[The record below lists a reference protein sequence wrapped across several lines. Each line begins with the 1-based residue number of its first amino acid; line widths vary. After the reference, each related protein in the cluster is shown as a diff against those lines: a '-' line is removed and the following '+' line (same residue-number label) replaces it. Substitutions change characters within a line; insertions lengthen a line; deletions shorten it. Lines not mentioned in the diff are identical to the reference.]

1 MNLRVN
7 FVPRVLDEQTDIA
20 VVIDVLRATSTI
32 TTALHLGA
40 KKVIPVE
47 SVEEALE
54 CRKRDREVLLGGERG
69 SMKIEGFDLA
79 NSPVALC
86 KKMIFGKELV
96 MTTTNGTNAALL
108 SKRAGRLVAASFLN
122 LERINGFLES
132 EGGRIELQC
141 AGSSGR
147 VSLEDVL
154 LAGAIVSGLGM
165 GCTDD
170 GCTLASLLYESAKSD
185 LESFFIENGFHA
197 RRLLSLGF
205 GDDIS
210 FCARINMY
218 NLLPLWR
225 DGGFVRG

>member
-1 MNLRVN
+1 
-7 FVPRVLDEQTDIA
+7 
-20 VVIDVLRATSTI
+20 
-32 TTALHLGA
+32 
-40 KKVIPVE
+40 
-47 SVEEALE
+47 
-54 CRKRDREVLLGGERG
+54 
-69 SMKIEGFDLA
+69 
-79 NSPVALC
+79 
-86 KKMIFGKELV
+86 
-96 MTTTNGTNAALL
+96 
-108 SKRAGRLVAASFLN
+108 LN
-122 LERINGFLES
+122 LESINGFLES

-170 GCTLASLLYESAKSD
+170 GCSLASLLYESAKSD
-185 LESFFIENGFHA
+185 LESFFIKNGFHA

-218 NLLPLWR
+218 NLLPSWR